1 MIQMISINKFD
12 KFETQND
19 STDSTEKDEKFD
31 EFSALLAALSFTPT
45 EQKMSENPKSEEIE
59 YLQPIDSN
67 DLAVKLSNENAQ
79 IETSELPANPSFTET
94 AKISDAAQIKLV
106 PQVAPFQS
114 NHFKLAN
121 QHFLQSSEVGQ
132 ISGGVDASESSDAP
146 PETSPLTTGVEIISA
161 KPPSPFQ
168 LTESL
173 QKQDLAASDNAKKD
187 NSADFLP
194 NIFKSITEI
203 APENKQEKLPE
214 EIDSISDFAAA
225 NADNAETT
233 QIKSLNASVSYSM
246 TRNFGQSESESK
258 NAKSNFGNAENFAA
272 QTFSNIL
279 NFPGNSSKVSENA
292 LQNQVDGANVFEQVS
307 EHLEMEVFIFAAKPE
322 KTNILK
328 LRLRPA
334 ELGAVEIKLEK
345 SASGKLSAHFQTEN
359 ETTRQIL
366 VERSEQLRDALQNSG
381 WQIERLDI
389 SCNSSFSDGSENR
402 ESQSRETENVK
413 VSSPQAI
420 TSGDDSED
428 DSNTNR
434 LISLRA

>member
-1 MIQMISINKFD
+1 MIKMISINKFD

-19 STDSTEKDEKFD
+19 SVDSTEKDEKFD
-31 EFSALLAALSFTPT
+31 EFSSLLAALSFAPN
-45 EQKMSENPKSEEIE
+45 ERKMPENPKSEDAE

-67 DLAVKLSNENAQ
+67 DFNVKSPNEIVQ
-79 IETSELPANPSFTET
+79 TSGLPANPDFAENV
-94 AKISDAAQIKLV
+94 KIPDAAQIKLV
-106 PQVAPFQS
+106 PQAAPFPQA
-114 NHFKLAN
+114 HLKLAN
-121 QHFLQSSEVGQ
+121 EHFLRSSEVGQ
-132 ISGGVDASESSDAP
+132 ISGGVDASETSDAP
-146 PETSPLTTGVEIISA
+146 PETSPLTTGVEIISG
-161 KPPSPFQ
+161 KQSLPFQ
-168 LTESL
+168 LTERL
-173 QKQDLAASDNAKKD
+173 QKQDFAASDNIKKD

-194 NIFKSITEI
+194 NIFKSITE
-203 APENKQEKLPE
+203 AEREKLPE
-214 EIDSISDFAAA
+214 QIDSISDFAAA
-225 NADNAETT
+225 SDENAETA
-233 QIKSLNASVSYSM
+233 QIKPLNASFSDSM
-246 TRNFGQSESESK
+246 TRNFGQSEGETK

-279 NFPGNSSKVSENA
+279 NFPGNNSKVSENA
-292 LQNQVDGANVFEQVS
+292 LKNQVDGNNVFEQVS

-413 VSSPQAI
+413 AISPQATI
-420 TSGDDSED
+420 NGDDSDD
-428 DSNTNR
+428 DSNANR

>member
-45 EQKMSENPKSEEIE
+45 GQKMPENPKSEDAE

-67 DLAVKLSNENAQ
+67 DFNVKSPNENAQ
-79 IETSELPANPSFTET
+79 IETSELPANPSFTENV
-94 AKISDAAQIKLV
+94 KFSDAAQIKLV
-106 PQVAPFQS
+106 PQAAPLQS

-121 QHFLQSSEVGQ
+121 QHFLQGSGVGQ
-132 ISGGVDASESSDAP
+132 ISGGVDASETSDAP
-146 PETSPLTTGVEIISA
+146 PETSPLTTGVEIIFG

-168 LTESL
+168 LTQSL
-173 QKQDLAASDNAKKD
+173 QKQDFAASDNAKKD

-194 NIFKSITEI
+194 NIFRSITE
-203 APENKQEKLPE
+203 AKQEKLPE
-214 EIDSISDFAAA
+214 QIDSISDFAAA
-225 NADNAETT
+225 SAENAETT
-233 QIKSLNASVSYSM
+233 QIKPPSASVSDSM
-246 TRNFGQSESESK
+246 TRNFGQSESETK
-258 NAKSNFGNAENFAA
+258 NEKSNFGNAENFAA

-279 NFPGNSSKVSENA
+279 NFPVNNSKVSENA
-292 LQNQVDGANVFEQVS
+292 LQNQVDGANVFEQIS

-345 SASGKLSAHFQTEN
+345 SASGKLSAHFRTEN

-381 WQIERLDI
+381 WQVERLDI

-402 ESQSRETENVK
+402 ETQSRETENVK

-428 DSNTNR
+428 DSNSNR